1 MLKDGTYV
9 RFVEVPNTRMG
20 TVSEG
25 TQEAGK
31 EKYRFHH
38 DERFIDSISDLYVFD
53 YDIEECQ
60 RPSDAEV
67 ATINALIRRGT

>member
-9 RFVEVPNTRMG
+9 RLVEAPNETMG

-38 DERFIDSISDLYVFD
+38 DERFVPDLYVFG

-67 ATINALIRRGT
+67 ATINTLIRRGT